1 FKTLPCFSDWASCRY
16 NCGSNLGSCSCS
28 SSCQYNG
35 NCCYDYYS
43 KNQCSAEK
51 LLHIRIIVSAKKHL
65 ASHGNAYNRCPNLD
79 TQTNVLL
86 LFSNSSSLCNTSFLQ
101 IYLIAMTLVPLYPT
115 LARPCGGSLVGSG
128 NFASPNHPGYYYDN
142 AYCVWYLKATT
153 DQRISLVFTYLQLE
167 NCCSCDYISVYNGP
181 STSSQFLGKPEYYKL
196 TYPYPLL
203 SSGQLKGLKY
213 SKIIVNMIF
222 LSGRVNCSSDNM
234 NITIEKTYLNSLG
247 YDGHNLYLD
256 DPQCRPQISRYQ
268 VVFSFPINNCGNVRK
283 FENSRVVYT
292 NTLRAYTS
300 RAGEITRQS
309 HFKIN
314 VGCRLEQ
321 DSVAQIMYLVK
332 NRGNSSLSGTG
343 RFNTSMAFYTSSGFY
358 SQVCLSMPYVV
369 TLNQNL
375 YVQVDFGRSDSSL
388 VLFLD
393 TYEEC
398 ALCHYSQKAM
408 TFQFLR
414 ATDSVYIQCKVLICP
429 QSDYNS
435 RCRRGCTKR
444 KARDLGSKHDS
455 QTLVLGPIQL
465 KGLQQRIHLS
475 KLHFFSFSLVILSCV
490 YHFCGVCPVNLLF
503 SGFTV
508 WTVKDRNGLNSIIKV
523 CSRQRLEFLL

>member
-1 FKTLPCFSDWASCRY
+1 
-16 NCGSNLGSCSCS
+16 
-28 SSCQYNG
+28 
-35 NCCYDYYS
+35 
-43 KNQCSAEK
+43 
-51 LLHIRIIVSAKKHL
+51 
-65 ASHGNAYNRCPNLD
+65 
-79 TQTNVLL
+79 
-86 LFSNSSSLCNTSFLQ
+86 
-101 IYLIAMTLVPLYPT
+101 
-115 LARPCGGSLVGSG
+115 
-128 NFASPNHPGYYYDN
+128 
-142 AYCVWYLKATT
+142 
-153 DQRISLVFTYLQLE
+153 
-167 NCCSCDYISVYNGP
+167 
-181 STSSQFLGKPEYYKL
+181 
-196 TYPYPLL
+196 
-203 SSGQLKGLKY
+203 
-213 SKIIVNMIF
+213 
-222 LSGRVNCSSDNM
+222 M

-358 SQVCLSMPYVV
+358 SQVTQVPYVV

-393 TYEEC
+393 TCVASPSPHDFQTRPYYLVRNGC
-398 ALCHYSQKAM
+398 TMDSTYHAYVTGTRSYARFTFR

-465 KGLQQRIHLS
+465 KDPEKKEEGTHKQD
-475 KLHFFSFSLVILSCV
+475 KA
-490 YHFCGVCPVNLLF
+490 
-503 SGFTV
+503 
-508 WTVKDRNGLNSIIKV
+508 
-523 CSRQRLEFLL
+523 